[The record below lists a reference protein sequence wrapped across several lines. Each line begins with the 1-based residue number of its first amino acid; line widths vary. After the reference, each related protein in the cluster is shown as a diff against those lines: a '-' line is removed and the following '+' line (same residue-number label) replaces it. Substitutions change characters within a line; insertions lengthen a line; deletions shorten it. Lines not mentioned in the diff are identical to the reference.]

1 MNEEQLKPINEQ
13 ENELK
18 EIALPKQISEEPKK
32 TEVQSATINSLPSW
46 SIEPPVEIKR
56 GN

>member
-1 MNEEQLKPINEQ
+1 MTEELKPIEEEQ
-13 ENELK
+13 NPELK
-18 EIALPKQISEEPKK
+18 EISLPKPISKPTQVENKQI
-32 TEVQSATINSLPSW
+32 INSLPSW

>member
-1 MNEEQLKPINEQ
+1 MAEELKPITEKQNP
-13 ENELK
+13 ELK
-18 EIALPKQISEEPKK
+18 EINLPKPISKPTQ
-32 TEVQSATINSLPSW
+32 TENQKTINSLPTW